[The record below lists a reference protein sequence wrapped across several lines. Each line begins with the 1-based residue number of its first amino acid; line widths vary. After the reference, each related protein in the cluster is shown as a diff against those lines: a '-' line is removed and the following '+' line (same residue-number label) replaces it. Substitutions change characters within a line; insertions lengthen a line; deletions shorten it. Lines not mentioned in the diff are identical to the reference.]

1 MDGFLTPVREGEST
15 AVRRT
20 GHHGDDDQDQDDDD
34 DDDDDDDERY
44 EGYHARVG

>member
-34 DDDDDDDERY
+34 ERY

>member
-1 MDGFLTPVREGEST
+1 MREGEST

-34 DDDDDDDERY
+34 DDDDDDERY

>member
-1 MDGFLTPVREGEST
+1 MREGEST

-34 DDDDDDDERY
+34 DDDDDERY